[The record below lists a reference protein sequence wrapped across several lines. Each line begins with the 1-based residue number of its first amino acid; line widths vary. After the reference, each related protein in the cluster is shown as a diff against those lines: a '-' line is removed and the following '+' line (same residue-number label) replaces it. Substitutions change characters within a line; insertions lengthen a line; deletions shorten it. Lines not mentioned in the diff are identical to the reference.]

1 MEFKKR
7 VALQFRRICSSEQ
20 DCLKKSK
27 EYMAY
32 VVLRGQSPKK
42 VERTFENIGKM
53 TRTEGRVNKQKV
65 ISKNTIIFPAVYN
78 PRGPMSML
86 LLRDMNIFYNIR
98 LS

>member
-78 PRGPMSML
+78 PRGPM
-86 LLRDMNIFYNIR
+86 
-98 LS
+98 